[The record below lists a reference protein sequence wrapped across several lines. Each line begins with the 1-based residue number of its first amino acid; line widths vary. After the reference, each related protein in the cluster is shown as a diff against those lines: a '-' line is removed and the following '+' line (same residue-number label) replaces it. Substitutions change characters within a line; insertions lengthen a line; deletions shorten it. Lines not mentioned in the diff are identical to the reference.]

1 MPLGRGLGALIPTR
15 AGQVPK
21 KTIEKIT
28 KETLKDTGERIF
40 NIPINQIEPNP
51 EQPRKN
57 FSHQEM
63 EELINSIREH
73 GIIQPLI
80 VTKLDNDKYQLIAG
94 ERRYRAAKVLELE
107 TVPAIIRKVSE
118 IQKLELSLLENI
130 QRKDLNPIEKARAY
144 QRLIDQFNLTQ
155 DEVAKK
161 LGKARATISNTLRL
175 LTLPEKIQEAIE
187 EEKISE
193 GHAKAL
199 LSIDKPEK
207 QKILLKRILGLG
219 LTVRETEKIVAG
231 YRIKKVVAIEP
242 RLIEKAKELSRILG
256 AKVTI
261 KKKKRGGN
269 IVIEFYNN
277 EDLDFLIRK
286 LLGQ

>member
-1 MPLGRGLGALIPTR
+1 MPLGRGLSALIPTKS
-15 AGQVPK
+15 GQVPK

-28 KETLKDTGERIF
+28 QETLKDTGERIF

-51 EQPRKN
+51 EQPRRN

-80 VTKLDNDKYQLIAG
+80 VSKLDNNKYQLIAG
-94 ERRYRAAKVLELE
+94 ERRYRAAKILELE
-107 TVPAIIRKVSE
+107 TVPAIVRKVNE
-118 IQKLELSLLENI
+118 IEKLELSLLENI

-199 LSIDKPEK
+199 LSIDSPEK

-231 YRIKKVVAIEP
+231 YRIKKVIAIEP
-242 RLIEKAKELSRILG
+242 QLIEKAKELSRILG
-256 AKVTI
+256 TKVTI